1 MQGREKRRRGLQFP
15 REEERREER
24 EKDKGQYIERVGN
37 EAIYWVE
44 IVSSQNFP
52 KYIGGRTNFK
62 NTVDKEV
69 NGPSET

>member
-1 MQGREKRRRGLQFP
+1 M
-15 REEERREER
+15 ER

-37 EAIYWVE
+37 EAITWIE

-52 KYIGGRTNFK
+52 KYTGGRTNFK

-69 NGPSET
+69 TKEH